1 MLFPENGLPQKI
13 RTLRLWISGL
23 KIPVYSANACYFIL
37 LAVLPAL
44 LLLMELLRLTS
55 LDVAFVSQFL
65 SGILPDAIRLAAQ
78 DLIRHTYGWS
88 SSAVVGISALTAL
101 WSASR
106 GLYGILTG
114 LNVIYGAEESR
125 GYIRTRLLSTVY
137 MLVFLAVLLLTLG
150 LQVFMGSLLSLLFR
164 LSPPVVQFL
173 LKLVDFRFFLLLFL
187 QVLVFTLMFMVLPNA
202 GNTFRDSLPGA
213 LFAAC
218 GWLIFSHLFSFY
230 VEYISSADR
239 IYGPL
244 STLVLGMLWLYFC
257 VCIVFYG
264 AALNVLLKKDG

>member
-1 MLFPENGLPQKI
+1 MYLPETNLWKNL
-13 RTLRLWISGL
+13 RKLRLWILDL

-55 LDVAFVSQFL
+55 LDASAVSHFL
-65 SGILPDAIRLAAQ
+65 SGILPESLRRAVL

-88 SSAVVGISALTAL
+88 STAVVGFSALTAL

-106 GLYGILTG
+106 GLFGILTG
-114 LNVIYGAEESR
+114 LNVIYGASENR

-137 MLVFLAVLLLTLG
+137 MLAFLAVLLLTLG
-150 LQVFMGSLLSLLFR
+150 LQVFMGSLLNLLLRF
-164 LSPPVVQFL
+164 SPPIVRL
-173 LKLVDFRFFLLLFL
+173 LLRLINFRFFLLLLL
-187 QVLVFTLMFMVLPNA
+187 QVFVFTLMFMVLPNVRS
-202 GNTFRDSLPGA
+202 TFRDSLPGA
-213 LFAAC
+213 LLAAC

-230 VEYISSADR
+230 VEYISSANR

-264 AALNVLLKKDG
+264 AALNVLLKKDR